1 MKYLLI
7 ASMLIAASATAQQAN
22 YWITVDPNNKI
33 YQANIRGAFIQIN
46 IDSTNK
52 QRIYI
57 SGDTAAVVSH
67 FSERTIYY
75 MEERTLLYRLKNA
88 ALNLYHEEKLRGFIS
103 EKAYNRLIHIAIADF
118 READHNLFQFYKKHN
133 GK

>member
-7 ASMLIAASATAQQAN
+7 ASILFAASATAQKAN
-22 YWITVDPNNKI
+22 WITVDPNNKI

-46 IDSTNK
+46 IDSANK

-57 SGDTAAVVSH
+57 SGDTAAVVKH
-67 FSERTIYY
+67 FSELTIYL

>member
-7 ASMLIAASATAQQAN
+7 ASILFAASATAQKAN
-22 YWITVDPNNKI
+22 WITVDPNNKI

-46 IDSTNK
+46 IDSANK

-57 SGDTAAVVSH
+57 SGDTAAVVKH
-67 FSERTIYY
+67 FSELTIYL

-133 GK
+133 DK